1 MSRMDQPKSDLP
13 KEIVELLPPDAS
25 RIAKMKDQ
33 ATNEFNPAVNP
44 VARSYAERV
53 QERMAS
59 KVSADTLKT
68 RSSTLGHVAMPPKE
82 KFEQI
87 AALNMPHPSFGDDEV
102 PQGVP
107 GAPARPPEPIH
118 VQQPPKPVGVG
129 SAYTVNQEMAA
140 GRLDRPVSLREAK
153 NMEQGKK
160 GLSQETLKAISL
172 TNDSLAKNVAD
183 PQADQAEKETIAKAI
198 QDSAPTPE
206 PTSGRDLDKAEK
218 KIVDGREPLFPDF
231 EGVLQTMGSQLMS
244 KERRK
249 KIEDRLEP
257 LDLSDMIIKRELT
270 QEVPVVPGKLAFTLR
285 TLSQKE
291 SLWILQ
297 YLYDFTGSAMFTR
310 ELLSTCQ
317 MVCAVMAIN
326 GSMLPDHR
334 QGGEVDKKAFEK
346 KKEALAA
353 FPTQLIAEIS
363 VQLMWFQD
371 RVNQLFG
378 LDAIKNG

>member
-13 KEIVELLPPDAS
+13 KEIVELLPPDAA

-33 ATNEFNPAVNP
+33 ATNEFNPNVNP

-53 QERMAS
+53 QDRLAS

-87 AALNMPHPSFGDDEV
+87 AALNMPQPSFAEEV

-107 GAPARPPEPIH
+107 GAPRKPPEPMH

-140 GRLDRPVSLREAK
+140 GRLDRPVSMREAK

-172 TNDSLAKNVAD
+172 TNDSLTKNVAD
-183 PQADQAEKETIAKAI
+183 SQADQNEKETIARAI
-198 QDSAPTPE
+198 QDSAPVPDLSSE
-206 PTSGRDLDKAEK
+206 RDLDKAEK
-218 KIVDGREPLFPDF
+218 KIVTGRDDFFPGL
-231 EGVLQTMGSQLMS
+231 EEAMQTMGPKLMS
-244 KERRK
+244 KERRA
-249 KIEDRLEP
+249 KIESRLTP
-257 LDLSDMIIKRELT
+257 LDLADMIMKRELT
-270 QEVPVVPGKLAFTLR
+270 QEVPVVPGKLVLTLR

-297 YLYDFTGSAMFTR
+297 YLYDFVGSAMFTR

-317 MVCAVMAIN
+317 MVCSVMAIN
-326 GSMLPDHR
+326 GAVLPDHR
-334 QGGEVDKKAFEK
+334 QNEEVDKKAFEK
-346 KKEALAA
+346 KKEALIRY
-353 FPTQLIAEIS
+353 PTQLIADIS
-363 VQLMWFQD
+363 VQMMWFQD

-378 LDAIKNG
+378 LDEIKNG